1 MNLKRNMLNRFVIL
15 IGLVSMIAFDISAKL
30 SKKNDYPCADIKVS
44 YNYHEKFLRGNNEFV
59 EKDVSMLLLAN
70 SKQSKFYCPG
80 TEYKDS
86 LESTPSGRAT
96 RKQIRSIAYKKYHE
110 TGDESIMDGVVYQ
123 SFLYV
128 FKDYA
133 KEQST
138 IYDKAGI
145 LERGVYSESFSEL
158 TWEIGDSTKTVLG
171 YECVMATAD
180 YHGRK
185 WTAWC
190 TREIPVQ
197 DGPWKLRGLPGLILE
212 ATEEKGHHSFVAD
225 GIEQSNQIIYPIYDK
240 DKYDK
245 MSRKEMLKSLRNT
258 RDNGN
263 SIIKA
268 STGGMLDLGQDSQ
281 PQTDYD
287 FLETDYRL

>member
-1 MNLKRNMLNRFVIL
+1 MLNHLIIL
-15 IGLVSMIAFDISAKL
+15 IGLISFAAPGSYAK
-30 SKKNDYPCADIKVS
+30 SSHKKDYPCADIKVS

-70 SKQSKFYCPG
+70 SGQSKFYCPG

-110 TGDESIMDGVVYQ
+110 TGDESIMNGVVYQ

-138 IYDKAGI
+138 IYDKAGM
-145 LERGVYSESFSEL
+145 LERGVYSEPFSEL
-158 TWEIGDSTKTVLG
+158 AWEIGDSTKTVLG
-171 YECVMATAD
+171 YECLMATAD

-185 WTAWC
+185 WTAWF
-190 TREIPVQ
+190 
-197 DGPWKLRGLPGLILE
+197 LSLI
-212 ATEEKGHHSFVAD
+212 H
-225 GIEQSNQIIYPIYDK
+225 I
-240 DKYDK
+240 
-245 MSRKEMLKSLRNT
+245 
-258 RDNGN
+258 
-263 SIIKA
+263 
-268 STGGMLDLGQDSQ
+268 
-281 PQTDYD
+281 
-287 FLETDYRL
+287 